1 MKHKLPLMSL
11 ILGVSAILSG
21 CASETIT
28 YHTLRA
34 LPSDNSMVLPSNSEQ
49 PIIALRN
56 LSLPGYLDDQ
66 DIVYLKGSS
75 QVVHVEG
82 QQWAEPLSENLRNI
96 FVERLKNITANPR
109 ILAFPLA
116 NNIRPERIIDVQI
129 NDFVA
134 SRDDNKLLIRSNWQI
149 TQPGKNQQ
157 TPPGYEFNRDY
168 PLQDDSIDALM
179 RGYQQATAD
188 LTTAISDTLK

>member
-1 MKHKLPLMSL
+1 MKQKLPLMSL
-11 ILGVSAILSG
+11 MLGVSTILSG
-21 CASETIT
+21 CASEAIT

-34 LPSDNSMVLPSNSEQ
+34 LPADNSMVSPSNNDQ

-75 QVVHVEG
+75 QVVHIEG
-82 QQWAEPLSENLRNI
+82 QQWAEPLSENLRNV
-96 FVERLKNITANPR
+96 FVERLKDITANPR
-109 ILAFPLA
+109 ILAYPLA

-129 NDFVA
+129 NDFAA
-134 SRDDNKLLIRSNWQI
+134 SKDDHKLLIRSNWQI

-168 PLQDDSIDALM
+168 PLQDDSMDVLM